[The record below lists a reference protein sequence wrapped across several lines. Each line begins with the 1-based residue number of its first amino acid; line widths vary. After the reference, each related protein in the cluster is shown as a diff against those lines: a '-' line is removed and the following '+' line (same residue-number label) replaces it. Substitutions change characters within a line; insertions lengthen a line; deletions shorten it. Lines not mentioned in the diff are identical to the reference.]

1 MMLKNREAGGKKMP
15 TNPTN
20 KKAVVKTI
28 RELLILVV
36 TITVIYLLLAPSE
49 HEAFQ
54 PVSVADL
61 KGLWTTTH
69 PGYQDRF
76 LEFTDKTVTFGWG
89 GSNRGSYTID
99 AIDSQ
104 SVDRETLVQ
113 IHYHDL
119 ATTDY
124 QVSFFYMRQGNGM
137 IRMKNQRGLFWSR
150 TSDTPTHSPHFQ

>member
-1 MMLKNREAGGKKMP
+1 MMLKNREAEKKMP
-15 TNPTN
+15 TNPTK

-28 RELLILVV
+28 RELLILAV

-76 LEFTDKTVTFGWG
+76 LEFTESTVTFGRG
-89 GSNRGSYTID
+89 GSDHGSYTID
-99 AIDSQ
+99 AIDSEPA
-104 SVDRETLVQ
+104 DREALVQ
-113 IHYHDL
+113 IRYHDL

-124 QVSFFYMRQGNGM
+124 QLRFYYVKQGDGV
-137 IRMKNQRGLFWSR
+137 IRMKNQKDLYWFR
-150 TSDTPTHSPHFQ
+150 TSDTPTHSPQFK